1 MALFRERKNQHGSLS
16 MNRMETSLDIVQAS
30 TADGLRPLFVVVV
43 SIGVVMEEIV
53 GGTDIPLSSR
63 HSS

>member
-1 MALFRERKNQHGSLS
+1 
-16 MNRMETSLDIVQAS
+16 METSLDIVRAS